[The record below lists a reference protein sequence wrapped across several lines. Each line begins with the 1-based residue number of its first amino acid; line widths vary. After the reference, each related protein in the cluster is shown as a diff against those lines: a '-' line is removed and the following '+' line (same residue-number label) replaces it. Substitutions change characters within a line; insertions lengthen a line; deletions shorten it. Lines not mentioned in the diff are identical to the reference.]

1 MPLLMDRLRRSLADA
16 SLITKITLLY
26 VVAILVPSVSTTVLS
41 YQQSR
46 LRAEEKIART
56 NERIFEAVY
65 ADVLRA
71 MRGAETV
78 GDQLS
83 FNAELRRFLSVQY
96 EGDAAAVLEYTGKIS
111 PIVAYAQ
118 LFQGGDIDGIKVYYV
133 NRTIPEFWVHFY
145 SEDRL
150 LVDEWYQEFR
160 KTESD
165 STWVFPGE
173 SAVRSPFLDLES
185 DLVLSY
191 ARKVFDPQRRLL
203 GTIVVDLSAESLLAD
218 LHKFSGE
225 SGCFG
230 LVDSAGGTV
239 VNACTANAQ
248 SDQPFPRLAGP
259 VDSASSVR
267 TLRVGDHSYSLRG
280 IPAGDYV
287 LLHRTETDAEVTRM
301 ILHELLTVF
310 IIIAVVLV
318 LEAIAFFGLRV
329 FLRRLR
335 LITTSMNSAAEGNFQ
350 MRIPVTGRDE
360 IGQITEDFNAMIG
373 KIKDLVDEN
382 VKRETAQKNAQ
393 LMALQYQLNPHFVY
407 NMIDT
412 FRMKLVIQDSHE
424 IAESLAHFG
433 KMLRYNISASDPY
446 STLGEEITYAEQ
458 YLAIQRLRY
467 EDRVVFSSAVPRSD
481 YDTRIL
487 RFVLQPVIENSVKHG
502 LRDGHRNLH
511 VRLRGRR
518 IGDLYEVVVEDDGLG
533 MEEERVSELNES
545 LKRHDR
551 TDRGEHR
558 AGEGIGLFNI
568 SERLRLYYGGGARI
582 FLESSRSRTRTTLVF
597 PFSVKELSR

>member
-1 MPLLMDRLRRSLADA
+1 MMTRLRQWLADA
-16 SLITKITLLY
+16 SLMTKVTLLY
-26 VVAILVPSVSTTVLS
+26 LVAIVVPSVSMTVLS

-46 LRAEEKIART
+46 LRAEEKIAGT
-56 NERIFEAVY
+56 NERIFDEVY
-65 ADVLRA
+65 ADVARA
-71 MRGAETV
+71 IRGAETV

-83 FNAELRRFLSVQY
+83 FNAELRRFLSAQY
-96 EGDAAAVLEYTGKIS
+96 EGDADAVLEYTGKIS

-133 NRTIPEFWVHFY
+133 NRTIPEYWVHFF

-150 LVDEWYQEFR
+150 LVHDWYRDF
-160 KTESD
+160 KNTKDHSI
-165 STWVFPGE
+165 WVFPSQ
-173 SAVRSPFLDLES
+173 SAVHSRFLNLQS
-185 DLVLSY
+185 NLALSY

-218 LHKFSGE
+218 LRKFSGE

-230 LVDSAGGTV
+230 IVDSANRTVVDACTGDEQTEQPRPQFPGTV
-239 VNACTANAQ
+239 ESV
-248 SDQPFPRLAGP
+248 
-259 VDSASSVR
+259 SSVHK
-267 TLRVGDHSYSLRG
+267 LRVGDVGYSLRR
-280 IPAGDYV
+280 IPVGDFV
-287 LLHRTETDAEVTRM
+287 LFHRTEADTEATRM
-301 ILHELLTVF
+301 ILHELLSVF
-310 IIIAVVLV
+310 IIIGVVLV

-329 FLRRLR
+329 FVRRLR

-412 FRMKLVIQDSHE
+412 FRMKLVIQDRHE

-433 KMLRYNISASDPY
+433 KMLRYNISARDPY

-467 EDRVVFSSAVPRSD
+467 EDRVAFSAAVPRAD
-481 YDTRIL
+481 HDTKIL
-487 RFVLQPVIENSVKHG
+487 RFALQPVIENSIKHG
-502 LRDGHRNLH
+502 FGEEPGALH
-511 VRLRGRR
+511 IQLRGRR
-518 IGDLYEVVVEDDGLG
+518 VGSLYEVVVEDDGRG
-533 MEEERVSELNES
+533 MEEARLAELNDS
-545 LKRHDR
+545 LKHHD
-551 TDRGEHR
+551 GAEHSEHQ
-558 AGEGIGLFNI
+558 ANEGIGLFNI
-568 SERLRLYYGGGARI
+568 SERLRLYYGSEAHI
-582 FLESSRSRTRTTLVF
+582 FLESGRNYTRTTLLF
-597 PFSVKELSR
+597 PFSVKGVSP